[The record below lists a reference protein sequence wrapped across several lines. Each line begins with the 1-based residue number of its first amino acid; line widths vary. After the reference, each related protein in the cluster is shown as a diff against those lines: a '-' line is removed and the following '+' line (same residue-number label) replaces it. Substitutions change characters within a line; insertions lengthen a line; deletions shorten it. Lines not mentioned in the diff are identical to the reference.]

1 MQSIHLLTIIARSRI
16 QEATNVQRKTEKA
29 RGLNL
34 KYLIRLKSLCV
45 QGAKAV
51 YVKELGK

>member
-1 MQSIHLLTIIARSRI
+1 MYK
-16 QEATNVQRKTEKA
+16 RKAEKA

-45 QGAKAV
+45 QEPRAV